1 MRLAAKDRVF
11 PHPVPGLA
19 GAVVVLIF
27 ILILLVNRRV
37 QFACCHGDWT
47 LAFRIESLQM
57 WAVRLSS
64 IDHRC
69 AMRRPVIIL
78 FGWALT
84 S

>member
-57 WAVRLSS
+57 
-64 IDHRC
+64 
-69 AMRRPVIIL
+69 
-78 FGWALT
+78 
-84 S
+84 